1 MRQFVYVLR
10 RRAELTPE
18 EFHRYWQE
26 EHGALVASV
35 AEVMGIKRY
44 VQVHSRVDARRY
56 EDATRGLLDEPYDG
70 VAEIWFDRA
79 AATGTREEQAEADR
93 RLAEDE
99 AKFIDFTRS
108 AMWTGEEIVVVGGE
122 TAL

>member
-10 RRAELTPE
+10 RKPGMTREQ
-18 EFHRYWQE
+18 FQQYWREQ
-26 EHGALVASV
+26 HGPLVASV

-44 VQVHSRVDARRY
+44 IQVHSRIDATRY
-56 EDATRGLLDEPYDG
+56 RDATRGLMDEPYDG

-79 AATGTREEQAEADR
+79 AATGSREEQAAADR

-99 AKFIDFTRS
+99 ANFIDFERS
-108 AMWTGEEIVVVGGE
+108 SMWTGEEITFVGKAPE
-122 TAL
+122 M